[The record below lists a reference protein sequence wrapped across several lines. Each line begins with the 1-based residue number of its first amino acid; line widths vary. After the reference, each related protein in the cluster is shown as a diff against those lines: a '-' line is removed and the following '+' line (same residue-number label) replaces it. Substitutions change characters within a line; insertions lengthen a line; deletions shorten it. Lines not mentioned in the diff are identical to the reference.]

1 MAGSENVDDAAVLR
15 EIAAEIH
22 RFLQSY
28 PNHYASRAL
37 ASVINRTVAGDEIG
51 EDERELVLVTLV
63 REAKRQA
70 RGERFGRS

>member
-1 MAGSENVDDAAVLR
+1 MAGSEDVDERALVR

-37 ASVINRTVAGDEIG
+37 ANLLNRTVAGDDVG
-51 EDERELVLVTLV
+51 DDERELVLLTLA
-63 REAKRQA
+63 REAKNRA
-70 RGERFGRS
+70 RGERFGR